1 MRRPMALRLA
11 VCLLVLFVALGA
23 PSRVHAEPDASE
35 RPYREWALLDPYL
48 SERESGPGFGWVEY
62 RETSRGSVS
71 RGVSV
76 ELGGTVTTT
85 RRHLFS
91 ELRQA
96 FFFRALSN
104 SRYVFGASE
113 YSLHAGLSLGPLEL
127 GPGFGILPFAVDL
140 TDGDFGLS
148 VLCPQGS
155 VMLSVDLG
163 AVELGVRAYQGYVFQ
178 VLGGDDAFV
187 RGITLDV
194 SFQRKPP
201 KGRPPRV
208 ERYRM

>member
-1 MRRPMALRLA
+1 MRRPMVLRLA
-11 VCLLVLFVALGA
+11 VCLLVLLAA
-23 PSRVHAEPDASE
+23 PSRALAQPFASE

-62 RETSRGSVS
+62 RETSGGPVS

-76 ELGGTVTTT
+76 ELGGTVTTV
-85 RRHLFS
+85 RRHLFA

-96 FFFRALSN
+96 FYFRALSN

-140 TDGDFGLS
+140 TEGDLGLS

-155 VMLSVDLG
+155 VLLSVDLG
-163 AVELGVRAYQGYVFQ
+163 PVELGLRAYQGYDFQ
-178 VLGGDDAFV
+178 LFGGNDAFV
-187 RGITLDV
+187 RGVTLDV
-194 SFQRKPP
+194 NLERKPP
-201 KGRPPRV
+201 KSRPRRV
-208 ERYRM
+208 ERYRR